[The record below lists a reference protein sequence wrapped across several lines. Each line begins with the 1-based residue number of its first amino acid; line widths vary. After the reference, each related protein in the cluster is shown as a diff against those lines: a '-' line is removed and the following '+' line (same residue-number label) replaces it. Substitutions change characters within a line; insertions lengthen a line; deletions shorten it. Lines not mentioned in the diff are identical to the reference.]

1 MIMQRPSGHCRV
13 FTICDLR
20 FTIHA
25 HFRHPIHYE
34 DALRPSLR
42 VSLIEVNMRFRKFFS
57 ALILALFS
65 LQTLNFS
72 ALADEGMWPFNNLPR
87 AEIKRKYGFEITDEW
102 LRKVQLASVRFNSGG
117 SGSFVSP
124 NGLVLTNYH
133 IVEDCVSELS
143 TPQKDY
149 AKDGFVARTAAQEM
163 KIPNLELNMLMSI
176 EDVTA
181 RVNNAVKAGT
191 SDAEALAAP
200 RAEIAAIE
208 SESTKATGLRSDVI
222 TLSQGGQYNLYRYKK
237 YTDVRLVFV
246 PEFQAAFFGGDPD
259 NFNFPRFN
267 IDMALVRVY
276 ENDQPVH
283 PPSYFKWSTTGA
295 KEGDLVFVTGNPGS
309 TSRLNTI
316 AHLQELRDTSI
327 PIILRLL
334 ERREA
339 MLKKYMAMGE
349 EQTRRAENE
358 LNSIQNSLKVYRG
371 QIAGLKDQALM
382 GRKMM
387 VEMAL
392 RQWIAANPD
401 RQKMYGDA
409 WDAIAKAH
417 QTLPSYIR
425 ERRIFDQA
433 AGFNTTTFGFAR
445 TLVRLADESQKP
457 NAERLPEF
465 TDARRASLEL
475 ALYSPAPIYDDF
487 EKLKLADS
495 LGFMVEL
502 LGADHPLV
510 KQIMN
515 GKTPEVRATELIAG
529 TKLKDVAFRK
539 ELAAG
544 GKQAIESS
552 TDPMIVLARLI
563 DPKARELRKRFENEV
578 TGVERTNY
586 AKIARARFAN
596 EGNSIYPDATF
607 TLRLSYGAVKGYM
620 ENGKRVAPFTTLGG
634 LYDRAANF
642 KYQFP
647 YNLPPRWMEKKPG
660 INLSTPFNFV
670 STDDIIGGNSGS
682 PTINKNAELIGL
694 IFDGNIQS
702 LVGDFIY
709 DESVNRAISVDVRA
723 MNEVLRK
730 VFGANEIAD
739 ELTQARADRI
749 ELGVGAG
756 NVLFRP

>member
-1 MIMQRPSGHCRV
+1 MK
-13 FTICDLR
+13 L
-20 FTIHA
+20 
-25 HFRHPIHYE
+25 
-34 DALRPSLR
+34 
-42 VSLIEVNMRFRKFFS
+42 RKFVG
-57 ALILALFS
+57 ALILALLS
-65 LQTLNFS
+65 LQTLNFT
-72 ALADEGMWPFNNLPR
+72 ALADEGMWPFNNVPR
-87 AEIKRKYGFEITDEW
+87 AEIKKKYGFDVTDEW
-102 LRKVQLASVRFNSGG
+102 LRKVQLASVRFNNGG

-133 IVEDCVSELS
+133 IVEDIVNDVS
-143 TPQKDY
+143 TPQKDL
-149 AKDGFVARTAAQEM
+149 AKEGFVARTAAEEI
-163 KIPNLELNMLMSI
+163 KAPSLELNVLMSI
-176 EDVTA
+176 EDVTT
-181 RVNNAVKAGT
+181 RVSGAVKPGV
-191 SDAEALAAP
+191 SDAQAFAA
-200 RAEIAAIE
+200 RRGEIAAIE
-208 SESTKATGLRSDVI
+208 AESTKATGLRSDVI
-222 TLSQGGQYNLYRYKK
+222 TLYQGAQYNLYRYKK

-283 PPSYFKWSTTGA
+283 PPSYFKWSTAGA

-309 TSRLNTI
+309 TARLNTV
-316 AHLQELRDTSI
+316 AHLEELRETSI

-349 EQTRRAENE
+349 EQNRRAENE

-387 VEMAL
+387 DEMAL

-417 QTLPSYIR
+417 QSLPSYIR

-457 NAERLPEF
+457 NPERLPEF
-465 TDARRASLEL
+465 TEARRASLEL

-502 LGADHPLV
+502 LGADHSLV
-510 KQIMN
+510 KQIMK
-515 GKTPEVRATELIAG
+515 GKTPEVRANELIEG
-529 TKLKDVAFRK
+529 TKLKDVAYRK

-544 GKQAIESS
+544 GRQAIESS
-552 TDPMIVLARLI
+552 TDPMITLARLI

-607 TLRLSYGAVKGYM
+607 TLRLSYGAVKGYL
-620 ENGKRVAPFTTLGG
+620 EDGKRVTPFTSS
-634 LYDRAANF
+634 
-642 KYQFP
+642 
-647 YNLPPRWMEKKPG
+647 
-660 INLSTPFNFV
+660 INSHTTCRHAGWRK
-670 STDDIIGGNSGS
+670 SR
-682 PTINKNAELIGL
+682 
-694 IFDGNIQS
+694 QS
-702 LVGDFIY
+702 I
-709 DESVNRAISVDVRA
+709 
-723 MNEVLRK
+723 
-730 VFGANEIAD
+730 
-739 ELTQARADRI
+739 QARRSI
-749 ELGVGAG
+749 LS
-756 NVLFRP
+756 RPMTSSAATPARQPSTRTPSWSG